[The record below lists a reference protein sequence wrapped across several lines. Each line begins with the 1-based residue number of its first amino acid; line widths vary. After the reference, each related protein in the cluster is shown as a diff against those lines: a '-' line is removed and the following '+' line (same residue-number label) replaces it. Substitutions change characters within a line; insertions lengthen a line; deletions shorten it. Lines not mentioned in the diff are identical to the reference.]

1 MPTIISSSI
10 AGMIFAFIFA
20 TKNGILNSIL
30 ENMHLISS
38 PIKWLTSQNVVMAA
52 VTILAVWGGFG
63 NYMLY
68 FVTGMTG
75 ISEDIYESA
84 KKTENINGID
94 VDVEKAQKLIKRVIV
109 KEKRNL
115 STKEFS
121 NPEMI
126 RRIKK
131 MIEEDVECY

>member
-1 MPTIISSSI
+1 M
-10 AGMIFAFIFA
+10 
-20 TKNGILNSIL
+20 
-30 ENMHLISS
+30 EN
-38 PIKWLTSQNVVMAA
+38 
-52 VTILAVWGGFG
+52 
-63 NYMLY
+63 
-68 FVTGMTG
+68 
-75 ISEDIYESA
+75 
-84 KKTENINGID
+84 KKTENTNGID

>member
-1 MPTIISSSI
+1 MD
-10 AGMIFAFIFA
+10 
-20 TKNGILNSIL
+20 N
-30 ENMHLISS
+30 
-38 PIKWLTSQNVVMAA
+38 
-52 VTILAVWGGFG
+52 
-63 NYMLY
+63 
-68 FVTGMTG
+68 
-75 ISEDIYESA
+75 
-84 KKTENINGID
+84 KKTQNINGID

>member
-1 MPTIISSSI
+1 M
-10 AGMIFAFIFA
+10 
-20 TKNGILNSIL
+20 
-30 ENMHLISS
+30 EN
-38 PIKWLTSQNVVMAA
+38 
-52 VTILAVWGGFG
+52 
-63 NYMLY
+63 
-68 FVTGMTG
+68 
-75 ISEDIYESA
+75 

-126 RRIKK
+126 GRIKK

>member
-1 MPTIISSSI
+1 M
-10 AGMIFAFIFA
+10 
-20 TKNGILNSIL
+20 
-30 ENMHLISS
+30 EN
-38 PIKWLTSQNVVMAA
+38 
-52 VTILAVWGGFG
+52 
-63 NYMLY
+63 
-68 FVTGMTG
+68 
-75 ISEDIYESA
+75 

-131 MIEEDVECY
+131 MIEEDM

>member
-1 MPTIISSSI
+1 M
-10 AGMIFAFIFA
+10 
-20 TKNGILNSIL
+20 
-30 ENMHLISS
+30 EN
-38 PIKWLTSQNVVMAA
+38 
-52 VTILAVWGGFG
+52 
-63 NYMLY
+63 
-68 FVTGMTG
+68 
-75 ISEDIYESA
+75 

-126 RRIKK
+126 IRIKK

>member
-1 MPTIISSSI
+1 M
-10 AGMIFAFIFA
+10 
-20 TKNGILNSIL
+20 
-30 ENMHLISS
+30 EN
-38 PIKWLTSQNVVMAA
+38 
-52 VTILAVWGGFG
+52 
-63 NYMLY
+63 
-68 FVTGMTG
+68 
-75 ISEDIYESA
+75 

-121 NPEMI
+121 NHEMI

>member
-1 MPTIISSSI
+1 M
-10 AGMIFAFIFA
+10 
-20 TKNGILNSIL
+20 
-30 ENMHLISS
+30 EN
-38 PIKWLTSQNVVMAA
+38 
-52 VTILAVWGGFG
+52 
-63 NYMLY
+63 
-68 FVTGMTG
+68 
-75 ISEDIYESA
+75 

-131 MIEEDVECY
+131 MIEEYVECY